1 MKNGYIISILLAGAS
16 VLGSGSFSISA
27 SPTPQG
33 YISVGVPIGS
43 NGNAGLYLD
52 DSGVVMQMNLTPSQR
67 NQYYRIR
74 DKHYKKWAKQ
84 ARKEARY
91 REKARREYLKELRRY
106 LAPTQYVIFN
116 DWAIGPGI
124 GHDPVHH
131 HKHQPKHKVK
141 KVKSGP
147 KHNSHFGPMVPAPAP
162 KKMYSQPPQSKD
174 YKHKDKK
181 HGDHKNK
188 KHDGHKNKDKHNK
201 KHKH

>member
-116 DWAIGPGI
+116 DWALGPGI

-131 HKHQPKHKVK
+131 PKHQPKHIQEWK
-141 KVKSGP
+141 G
-147 KHNSHFGPMVPAPAP
+147 
-162 KKMYSQPPQSKD
+162 
-174 YKHKDKK
+174 
-181 HGDHKNK
+181 HGR
-188 KHDGHKNKDKHNK
+188 
-201 KHKH
+201 